1 MDYKKIDLISEILDV
16 TLNIKCICI
25 KYLHN
30 DIDSLKNLIPP
41 IFSINENEFNRFLNV
56 LLDTKEKHVY
66 FIEDFM
72 FSNYIIIC
80 LNKKENN
87 YLFIGPYLC
96 TDNQYNLL
104 ADLKDY
110 NISYIDLESIKK
122 YYNSIPFISKSKIV
136 SIISVIKDNIYD
148 KNTNLKF
155 IFKSNLSK
163 NKSDIGK
170 GKSNEIYF
178 ESLNYK
184 YIEELYA
191 LEQKLLLCVKSGS
204 KVNSSKVLDKILNLY
219 FIDGSNYSLRNCK
232 NRLIYYNTLLS
243 KTVQSSGVSKIYTER
258 LLKMYLEKI
267 ELVNHITD
275 AKNIFNMMVIDYC
288 LAISE
293 FNIKHFSA
301 LIGNVINYIHSNI
314 QENLSVNEIANLFY
328 VSPTYL
334 SRVFKKETG
343 MSLIDYINQLK
354 IKHSTFLLRDTYLPI
369 QDIGRILGI
378 NDTNYFSR
386 LFKKYMNETP
396 TQYRKNSKIKK

>member
-25 KYLHN
+25 KYLPN
-30 DIDSLKNLIPP
+30 DIDYLKNLIPP
-41 IFSINENEFNRFLNV
+41 IFSINENEFNRFVN
-56 LLDTKEKHVY
+56 LLIDTKENQVY

-80 LNKKENN
+80 LNKKENK

-104 ADLKDY
+104 ADLTDY
-110 NISYIDLESIKK
+110 NISDIDLENIKK
-122 YYNSIPFISKSKIV
+122 YYNSMPFISRSKIV

-155 IFKSNLSK
+155 IFKSNL
-163 NKSDIGK
+163 NKTDIIK
-170 GKSNEIYF
+170 GKSNKLYF

-184 YIEELYA
+184 YIEEHHV

-204 KVNSSKVLDKILNLY
+204 KVKASKILDKILDLY
-219 FIDGSNYSLRNCK
+219 FIDDSNYSLRNCK
-232 NRLIYYNTLLS
+232 NKLIYYNTLLS
-243 KTVQSSGVSKIYTER
+243 KTIQSSGVSKTYTER
-258 LLKMYLEKI
+258 LFKMYLDKI
-267 ELVNHITD
+267 ELSNHIMDT
-275 AKNIFNMMVIDYC
+275 KNIFNMMVIDYC
-288 LAISE
+288 IAISE

-314 QENLSVNEIANLFY
+314 QDNLSVNEIANLFY

-334 SRVFKKETG
+334 SRLFKKETG
-343 MSLIDYINQLK
+343 QSVIDYINQLK

-396 TQYRKNSKIKK
+396 TQYRKNLKIKK

>member
-25 KYLHN
+25 KYLQN

-41 IFSINENEFNRFLNV
+41 IFSINENEFNRFISL
-56 LLDTKEKHVY
+56 LLDTKENNVY

-72 FSNYIIIC
+72 FFNYIIIC

-104 ADLKDY
+104 SDLKDY
-110 NISYIDLESIKK
+110 NISCIDLESIKK

-148 KNTNLKF
+148 KDTNLKF

-163 NKSDIGK
+163 NKEEIAK

-184 YIEELYA
+184 YIEELYV
-191 LEQKLLLCVKSGS
+191 LEQKLLLCVKSGN
-204 KVNSSKVLDKILNLY
+204 KVNSSKVLDKILDLY
-219 FIDGSNYSLRNCK
+219 FIDDSNYSLRKCK
-232 NRLIYYNTLLS
+232 NKLIYYNTLLS
-243 KTVQSSGVSKIYTER
+243 KTIQTSGVSKTYTER
-258 LLKMYLEKI
+258 LFKMHLDKI
-267 ELVNHITD
+267 ELINNIID
-275 AKNIFNMMVIDYC
+275 AKNIFNMMVVDYC

-314 QENLSVNEIANLFY
+314 QDNLSVNEIANLFY

-386 LFKKYMNETP
+386 LFKKYMDETP
-396 TQYRKNSKIKK
+396 SQYRKNSKIKK